1 MAHTLLFRRLIL
13 ALQQA
18 HRENVQ
24 AGDSPLPT
32 RQPAPG
38 WSRRKF
44 LKTTALTGAVGATI
58 PLLPWHSAAAKPNA
72 RPKIAVVGGG
82 IAGLNA
88 AYQLKKAGIDAT
100 VYEARSR
107 VGGRILSET
116 GAIAAGLV
124 TDLGAELINSDHAD
138 MLALVEEFGL
148 TLVNR
153 VADANSIPFPT
164 VAFIFAGQAHSEAEV
179 ANDLRAIAAQIA
191 ADAESLDQDYDRF
204 APRLDR
210 LSVTDYLDRHAS
222 KIPRPYIRTLLEA
235 SVHTEYGV
243 EPADSSAL
251 QLIFNLPLVNGQ
263 EVEVLGASDE
273 AFVVAGGTSM
283 LIEKL
288 AQALEGRIKIRRELT
303 RLEALGTG
311 FRLHFA
317 SGQTVD
323 VDFVILTLPFPV
335 LRDVQLD
342 VRLPQRLRRFIAEV
356 GLGHNEKI
364 LAGFSERAWRQ
375 EQGFVREAWT
385 DLGFDEAWDETQRQ
399 PQRSD
404 GALVFFFGGDN
415 ADAIQS
421 GTVRSQ
427 GQQLIN
433 RLDRFVPGLKE
444 AATDTFVR
452 TNWAQQRFTRG
463 AYSNFKPGQLTKFG
477 DFLWIESDDPTERQ
491 EVHTENLVF
500 AGEHLSDAH
509 FGFMN
514 GAAETGRLAAELVMR
529 TLSSSSAVAQEKNTT
544 ATPQTLAQESV

>member
-18 HRENVQ
+18 HRENLQ

-44 LKTTALTGAVGATI
+44 LKTTALTGAVGATV
-58 PLLPWHSAAAKPNA
+58 PLLPWHSAEAKPNA
-72 RPKIAVVGGG
+72 RPKIAIVGGG

-116 GAIAAGLV
+116 GAIAAGVV

-153 VADANSIPFPT
+153 VEDANGIPFPKA
-164 VAFIFAGQAHSEAEV
+164 AFIFEGQAYTEAEV

-191 ADAESLDQDYDRF
+191 ADAESLNQDYDRF
-204 APRLDR
+204 APRLDQ
-210 LSVTDYLDRHAS
+210 LSVSEYLDRHAS
-222 KIPRPYIRTLLEA
+222 KIPHSYIRTLLEA
-235 SVHTEYGV
+235 SVRTEYGV

-251 QLIFNLPLVNGQ
+251 QLIFNLLLVNGQ

-273 AFVVAGGTSM
+273 AFVVAGGTSKI
-283 LIEKL
+283 IEKL
-288 AQALEGRIKIRRELT
+288 AQALEGHIKTRRELT

-311 FRLHFA
+311 YRLHFA
-317 SGQTVD
+317 AGQTVD

-356 GLGHNEKI
+356 GLGRNEKI
-364 LAGFSERAWRQ
+364 LAGFSTRVWRQ
-375 EQGFVREAWT
+375 EQGFVREAWAN
-385 DLGFDEAWDETQRQ
+385 LGFDEAWDETQRQ
-399 PQRSD
+399 PERSD
-404 GALVFFFGGDN
+404 GALIFYFGGDN

-427 GQQLIN
+427 GQQFID
-433 RLDRFVPGLKE
+433 RLDQFVPGLKG
-444 AATDTFVR
+444 AATDTFLR

-477 DFLWIESDDPTERQ
+477 DFLWIESDDPAERQ
-491 EVHTENLVF
+491 EVHVGNLLF

-509 FGFMN
+509 YGFMN

-529 TLSSSSAVAQEKNTT
+529 TLSSSSAVAQVENNK
-544 ATPQTLAQESV
+544 ASQQTLA

>member
-18 HRENVQ
+18 HRENLK
-24 AGDSPLPT
+24 ADDRPLPIT
-32 RQPAPG
+32 QPPPG

-44 LKTTALTGAVGATI
+44 LKTTALAGATGATL
-58 PLLPWHSAAAKPNA
+58 PLLPWRTAAAKTNA
-72 RPKIAVVGGG
+72 IPKVAIVGGG

-124 TDLGAELINSDHAD
+124 TDIGAELINSDHAD

-153 VADANSIPFPT
+153 VEDANGIPFPKA
-164 VAFIFAGQAHSEAEV
+164 AFIFEGQSYSEAEV

-191 ADAESLDQDYDRF
+191 ADMENVDQDYDRY
-204 APRLDR
+204 APRLDW

-222 KIPRPYIRTLLEA
+222 KIPHPSIRTLLEA
-235 SVHTEYGV
+235 SVRTEYGV

-273 AFVVAGGTSM
+273 AFVVAGGTSKI
-283 LIEKL
+283 IERL
-288 AQALEGRIKIRRELT
+288 AQELEGHIKTRRELT
-303 RLEALGTG
+303 RLESLGSG
-311 FRLHFA
+311 FRLRFA
-317 SGQTVD
+317 SGQKVEA
-323 VDFVILTLPFPV
+323 DFVLLTLPFPV
-335 LRDVQLD
+335 LREVTLN

-364 LAGFSERAWRQ
+364 LAGFSTRVWRQ
-375 EQGFVREAWT
+375 EQGFVREAWA
-385 DLGFDEAWDETQRQ
+385 DLGFDEAWDESQRQ
-399 PQRSD
+399 PERSD
-404 GALVFFFGGDN
+404 GALIFYFGGNN

-421 GTVRSQ
+421 GTARSQ
-427 GQQLIN
+427 GRQLID
-433 RLDRFVPGLKE
+433 RLDQFVPGLKN
-444 AATDTFVR
+444 AATDTFLR

-463 AYSNFKPGQLTKFG
+463 AYSNYKPGQLTKFG
-477 DFLWIESDDPTERQ
+477 AFLWIESDDPAERQ
-491 EVHTENLVF
+491 EVYAENLVF
-500 AGEHLSDAH
+500 AGEHLSDAY

-514 GAAETGRLAAELVMR
+514 GAAETGRLAAGFVVR
-529 TLSSSSAVAQEKNTT
+529 ALSGSNGVAQEKDAT
-544 ATPQTLAQESV
+544 ATP

>member
-1 MAHTLLFRRLIL
+1 MAHTLLFRTLIL

-18 HRENVQ
+18 QRENVQ
-24 AGDSPLPT
+24 ADDRPLPM

-44 LKTTALTGAVGATI
+44 LKTTALAGAAGATVPLLAWRTAAAQTNPKVAIVGA
-58 PLLPWHSAAAKPNA
+58 
-72 RPKIAVVGGG
+72 G

-88 AYQLKKAGIDAT
+88 AYQLKKAGIEAT

-124 TDLGAELINSDHAD
+124 TDIGAELINSDHAD
-138 MLALVEEFGL
+138 ILALVEEFGL

-153 VADANSIPFPT
+153 VEDANGIPFPKA
-164 VAFIFAGQAHSEAEV
+164 AFIFEGRSYSEAEV

-191 ADAESLDQDYDRF
+191 ADAENLDQDYDRY

-210 LSVTDYLDRHAS
+210 LSVSEYLDRHAS
-222 KIPRPYIRTLLEA
+222 KIPYPYIRTLLEA
-235 SVHTEYGV
+235 SVRTEYGV

-251 QLIFNLPLVNGQ
+251 QLIFNLPLVNGDV
-263 EVEVLGASDE
+263 VEVLGASDE
-273 AFVVAGGTSM
+273 AFVVAGGTSKI
-283 LIEKL
+283 IERL
-288 AQALEGRIKIRRELT
+288 AQELEGHIKTRRELT
-303 RLEALGTG
+303 RLEALGSG
-311 FRLHFA
+311 FRLRFA
-317 SGQTVD
+317 SGQTVEA
-323 VDFVILTLPFPV
+323 DFVILTLPFPV
-335 LRDVQLD
+335 LREVTLD

-356 GLGHNEKI
+356 GLGHNEKL
-364 LAGFSERAWRQ
+364 LAGFSARVWRQ
-375 EQGFVREAWT
+375 EQGFVREAWA

-404 GALVFFFGGDN
+404 GALVFFFGGDY

-421 GTVRSQ
+421 GTARSQ
-427 GQQLIN
+427 GRQLID
-433 RLDRFVPGLKE
+433 RLDQFVPGLKN
-444 AATDTFVR
+444 AATDTFLR

-463 AYSNFKPGQLTKFG
+463 AYSNYKPGQLTRFG
-477 DFLWIESDDPTERQ
+477 AFLWIESDDPAERQ
-491 EVHTENLVF
+491 EVHVENLLF

-514 GAAETGRLAAELVMR
+514 GAAETGRLAAEFVMR
-529 TLSSSSAVAQEKNTT
+529 TLSSSSAVAQGKNTT
-544 ATPQTLAQESV
+544 ATPQTLTQESV